1 MGINEKVKNFFK
13 ANVGYFVV
21 FGVSLAYIATSF
33 IAIDATGKTIS
44 PILADGSVSL
54 VLGFCINTVFGF
66 QGMLNGEKDERVI
79 QTVALHG
86 QTVSEIAS
94 CLDRLDDW
102 CEMMNRENYKTI
114 RTRILASAGL
124 YYSDCF
130 DENGVAKPYVGKIV
144 SKADKIEYL
153 QEKRRKKAYRHAV
166 KLKLTPLTANVLTSE
181 GGKASDPYYLGK
193 TKREY
198 QAKTSI
204 KGLASKIGIAIF
216 AGYYG
221 FDFILTLDFGDLI
234 WRILQIAVLV
244 VMGVIKMFKAQMFI
258 TDEYRG
264 RIIKK
269 IDHLQKFEC
278 YIKNGGQNNA
288 S

>member
-44 PILADGSVSL
+44 QIIVDGSVSL

-130 DENGVAKPYVGKIV
+130 DENGVAKPYVGKFV
-144 SKADKIEYL
+144 SKTDKMEYL

-204 KGLASKIGIAIF
+204 MGLASKIGIAIF

-221 FDFILTLDFGDLI
+221 FDFISTLDFGDLI
-234 WRILQIAVLV
+234 WRILQIAVFV